1 MGSLFFM
8 CKKEVLFVALTGK
21 RERFC
26 IEYSKTGNAKLA
38 YIKAGYKCKNENVAK
53 SLGSRML
60 SKDDVKQ
67 RLKELSDEVKNDNIA
82 SIQEI
87 QEFWTKVL
95 RNEEVEEVVGVAEGG
110 PFRLSKNCNIKDRIK
125 AAELLGRVNGIFIDN
140 VNVTGTVPVTFV
152 DDLEDD
158 PEAEK

>member
-1 MGSLFFM
+1 M
-8 CKKEVLFVALTGK
+8 ALKGK

-38 YIKAGYKCKNENVAK
+38 YMKAGYKYKNENVAK

-67 RLKELSDEVKNDNIA
+67 RLKELSDEVKNENIA

-95 RNEEVEEVVGVAEGG
+95 RNEEVEQVVGMTEGG
-110 PFRLSKNCNIKDRIK
+110 PFRMSKDCNIKDRIK
-125 AAELLGRVNGIFIDN
+125 AAELLGRVNGLFLDK
-140 VNVTGTVPVTFV
+140 VEVTGNVPVTFV
-152 DDLEDD
+152 DDL
-158 PEAEK
+158 KT

>member
-1 MGSLFFM
+1 M
-8 CKKEVLFVALTGK
+8 ALKGK

-38 YIKAGYKCKNENVAK
+38 YMRAGYKYKNENVAK

-67 RLKELSDEVKNDNIA
+67 RLKELSEEVKNENIA

-95 RNEEVEEVVGVAEGG
+95 RNEEVEQVVGMTEGG
-110 PFRLSKNCNIKDRIK
+110 PFRMSKDCNIKDRIK
-125 AAELLGRVNGIFIDN
+125 AAELLGRVNGLFLDK
-140 VNVTGTVPVTFV
+140 VEVTGNVPVTFV
-152 DDLEDD
+152 DDL
-158 PEAEK
+158 KT

>member
-1 MGSLFFM
+1 M
-8 CKKEVLFVALTGK
+8 ALKGK

-38 YIKAGYKCKNENVAK
+38 YMRAGYKYKNENVAK

-60 SKDDVKQ
+60 SKDDIKQ
-67 RLKELSDEVKNDNIA
+67 RLKELSDEVKNENIA

-95 RNEEVEEVVGVAEGG
+95 RNEEVEQVVGMTEGG
-110 PFRLSKNCNIKDRIK
+110 PFRMSKDCNIKDRIK
-125 AAELLGRVNGIFIDN
+125 AAELLGRVNGLFLDK
-140 VNVTGTVPVTFV
+140 VEVTGNVPVTFV
-152 DDLEDD
+152 DDL
-158 PEAEK
+158 KT

>member
-1 MGSLFFM
+1 M
-8 CKKEVLFVALTGK
+8 ALKGK

-38 YIKAGYKCKNENVAK
+38 YMKAGYKYKNENVAK

-60 SKDDVKQ
+60 SKDDIKQ
-67 RLKELSDEVKNDNIA
+67 RLKELSDEVKNENIA

-95 RNEEVEEVVGVAEGG
+95 RNEEVEQVVGMTEGG
-110 PFRLSKNCNIKDRIK
+110 PFRMSKDCNIKDRIK
-125 AAELLGRVNGIFIDN
+125 AAELLGRVNGLFLDK
-140 VNVTGTVPVTFV
+140 VEVTGNVPVTFV
-152 DDLEDD
+152 DDL
-158 PEAEK
+158 KT

>member
-1 MGSLFFM
+1 M
-8 CKKEVLFVALTGK
+8 ALKGK

-38 YIKAGYKCKNENVAK
+38 YMKAGYKYKNENVAK
-53 SLGSRML
+53 SLGSRLL

-67 RLKELSDEVKNDNIA
+67 RLKELSDEVKNENIA

-95 RNEEVEEVVGVAEGG
+95 RNEEVEEVVGVTEGG
-110 PFRLSKNCNIKDRIK
+110 PFRMSKDCNIKDRIK
-125 AAELLGRVNGIFIDN
+125 AAELLGRVNGLFLDKVEVSGN
-140 VNVTGTVPVTFV
+140 VPVTFI
-152 DDLEDD
+152 DDL
-158 PEAEK
+158 K